1 MNNKISIA
9 MATYNGE
16 RFLREQLDSLYNQTV
31 EPYEVVISDD
41 CSKDSTLKIAQEY
54 QNRLNI
60 KILSHTKNQGVNK
73 NFEFAIRACAGDYI
87 MICDQDDIWLPEK
100 VKVLYENI
108 LEVEEQIG
116 SHSPILV
123 SSESI
128 SFSDSKEINLELR
141 PCNGIISEQK
151 DFIYNKYL
159 YCQGC
164 TMIFNKA
171 FVAALPSMPEDFKAF
186 PYDAFIA
193 MIGIF
198 NGQRRHILQ
207 SLMYD
212 RNHDANVVGKKYI
225 DQPFCERVRNRLLT
239 MTYDFYEIP
248 YFRQKLYYSIY
259 TNETY
264 KKQFIINK
272 DIHIIAHYYHASI
285 FRKVILICKTTKK
298 DIYTRCIQF
307 TKFIVSLP
315 IRLFLKPDVD

>member
-151 DFIYNKYL
+151 DFIYTL
-159 YCQGC
+159 IPQHFDL
-164 TMIFNKA
+164 T
-171 FVAALPSMPEDFKAF
+171 L
-186 PYDAFIA
+186 FI
-193 MIGIF
+193 
-198 NGQRRHILQ
+198 
-207 SLMYD
+207 S
-212 RNHDANVVGKKYI
+212 
-225 DQPFCERVRNRLLT
+225 
-239 MTYDFYEIP
+239 
-248 YFRQKLYYSIY
+248 S
-259 TNETY
+259 
-264 KKQFIINK
+264 
-272 DIHIIAHYYHASI
+272 
-285 FRKVILICKTTKK
+285 
-298 DIYTRCIQF
+298 
-307 TKFIVSLP
+307 
-315 IRLFLKPDVD
+315 